1 MFQTTNQVSSC
12 VFLPRINAIEYLTW
26 LDMLSGYGP
35 PMPLRDAIDP
45 RIHESYGGYQ
55 GFDHGPVQLRPAIQ
69 LLPQLSH
76 PRVKVHNSRGMKE
89 QDHGQHTLAQ
99 SSQLQWGSVANP
111 KLEWICGT

>member
-1 MFQTTNQVSSC
+1 
-12 VFLPRINAIEYLTW
+12 
-26 LDMLSGYGP
+26 MLSGYGP
-35 PMPLRDAIDP
+35 PMPKNGMQLISIDP

-55 GFDHGPVQLRPAIQ
+55 GFDHGPVQLRPGIQ

-99 SSQLQWGSVANP
+99 SSQLQ
-111 KLEWICGT
+111 